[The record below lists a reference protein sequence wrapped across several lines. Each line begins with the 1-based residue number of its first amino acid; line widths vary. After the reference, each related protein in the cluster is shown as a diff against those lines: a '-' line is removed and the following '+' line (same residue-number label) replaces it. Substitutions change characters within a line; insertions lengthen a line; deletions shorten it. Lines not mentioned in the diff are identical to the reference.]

1 MPYHSSILPAQN
13 VRLLA
18 ASEVVTSPEQEDN
31 GQTWKIEANV
41 VGRYSDPVLADIAKI
56 PALKNAAQQKMIRIT
71 SQYLYASVEHPKFGK
86 IISSPNFGPG
96 SKLYVD
102 ADYVFPTEDSPGY
115 FEVQD
120 MSFMETVTPRSG
132 VASTLSLSTP
142 RRRHI
147 AFKDSTSTLSKR
159 RSIAR
164 PAMPNV
170 YGSDTVGA
178 HSSSVTFLTLM
189 STSSWIQWT

>member
-1 MPYHSSILPAQN
+1 MPYHSSILPAQS

-18 ASEVVTSPEQEDN
+18 ASEVVTSLEQEDN

-102 ADYVFPTEDSPGY
+102 ADQRF
-115 FEVQD
+115 
-120 MSFMETVTPRSG
+120 
-132 VASTLSLSTP
+132 
-142 RRRHI
+142 
-147 AFKDSTSTLSKR
+147 
-159 RSIAR
+159 
-164 PAMPNV
+164 
-170 YGSDTVGA
+170 
-178 HSSSVTFLTLM
+178 
-189 STSSWIQWT
+189 